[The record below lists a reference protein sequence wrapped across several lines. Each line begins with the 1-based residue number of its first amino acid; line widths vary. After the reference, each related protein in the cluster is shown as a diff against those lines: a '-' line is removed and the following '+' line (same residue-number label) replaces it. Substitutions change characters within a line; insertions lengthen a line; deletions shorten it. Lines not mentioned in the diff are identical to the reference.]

1 VADVEVRWLSLT
13 EAGRFSQEQEEEE
26 EEGRR
31 APIQA

>member
-26 EEGRR
+26 GRR

>member
-26 EEGRR
+26 EGRR